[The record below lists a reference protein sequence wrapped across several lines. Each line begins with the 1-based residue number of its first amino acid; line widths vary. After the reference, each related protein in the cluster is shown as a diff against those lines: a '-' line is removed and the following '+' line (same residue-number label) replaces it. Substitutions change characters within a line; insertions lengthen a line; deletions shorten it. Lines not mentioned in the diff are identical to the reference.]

1 MPVDYSKLTD
11 AELDALLAKQPKD
24 YSKLTD
30 AELDAEIAKSSGNNQ
45 EVLDEAADLDGRFAV
60 KNFGG
65 DTAAQ
70 IEYLKSKNPGVD
82 ITTKE
87 VPGMLWGTNEE
98 IVAKRPGESAYKRL
112 DPSTVSDLPRDVLD
126 VLWDVPAGV
135 AQNIAAA
142 GAGIAGGAS
151 TLGVGALPAAV
162 AAGGATGG
170 ALETARQTIGK
181 YLGTAKEYD
190 PTMIG
195 ATTVAGGLSPL
206 LFGTGATA
214 AQGAKALLDPAK
226 AANQFTKATTKY
238 IAPGTALTQAEQG
251 IAEDAL
257 MQSQKGI
264 LSGLGKKAVSA
275 FTGVADDDLLRTA
288 TKEVSPDLVQSIS
301 KVYQIDP
308 NRKYTHLE
316 MADIVKRQGRGDMGE
331 IAASGIR
338 DSIENAKN
346 ETGAIINEALAASPE
361 IVNVSKYEKPLRD
374 FIDLNEGRFS
384 RTETGLFKEEAAKA
398 QKLIDDYFPAQG
410 SKGAEG
416 MSAQDAFAFKEQ
428 LDNILTVAQSPI
440 QLDKKSSVSKQLA
453 NKLIEAKKG
462 LEDEIDLILKGQ
474 NAEGARAAYRQNRD
488 LMRSLYPQFKDE
500 AKSAQT
506 LQSLG
511 NNSKDVLRQQLQ
523 DFDNT
528 YGTKT
533 LELADIAQVGK
544 VFAKASNE
552 AVSSNNASS
561 TGKKA
566 FGAGLGG
573 GMGYLLG
580 TSTGL
585 PMGGQVGGL
594 LGLAAGGLAT
604 SPAVVKKGLQT
615 ETLLNR
621 LVGSGMN
628 KVQAQSIIENINNQI
643 KKLPPA
649 VQPAGSPQTAV
660 PAIWNMM
667 QGGGQ

>member
-1 MPVDYSKLTD
+1 M
-11 AELDALLAKQPKD
+11 AKPKFDPSQPF
-24 YSKLTD
+24 
-30 AELDAEIAKSSGNNQ
+30 
-45 EVLDEAADLDGRFAV
+45 EAAGEAQAAPKPKFDPSKAYEPVTDSTEVVNESADLSGRAAV

-65 DTAAQ
+65 DIAAQ

-135 AQNIAAA
+135 AQGLATA
-142 GAGIAGGAS
+142 GAGVAGGAS
-151 TLGVGALPAAV
+151 TFGVGALPSAA
-162 AAGGATGG
+162 AAGAASSG

-214 AQGAKALLDPAK
+214 AQGVKALADPSK
-226 AANQFTKATTKY
+226 AANMFTKATTKY
-238 IAPGTALTQAEQG
+238 VAPGTALTQAEQG

-308 NRKYTHLE
+308 NRKYTYLE
-316 MADIVKRQGRGDMGE
+316 MADIVKRQGRGDLGE

-346 ETGAIINEALAASPE
+346 ETGTIINEALAATSE
-361 IVNVSKYEKPLRD
+361 MVNIGKHKAALEDYIK
-374 FIDLNEGRFS
+374 INENRYF
-384 RTETGLFKEEAAKA
+384 RTGNKIFKEEADKAKN
-398 QKLIDDYFPAQG
+398 LLDVFSPELGVDGDYLMTA
-410 SKGAEG
+410 S
-416 MSAQDAFAFKEQ
+416 DAFAFKNQ
-428 LDNILTVAQSPI
+428 LNDLIGGVKSPI
-440 QLDKKSSVSKQLA
+440 QLDKKSAISKELTG
-453 NKLIEAKKG
+453 KLIEAERG
-462 LEDEIDLILKGQ
+462 IADDIDGILARQ
-474 NAEGARAAYRQNRD
+474 NAPGVRDAYRQNRD

-544 VFAKASNE
+544 VFAKAPNE
-552 AVSSNNASS
+552 AVSSGGATS

-585 PMGGQVGGL
+585 PMGGQIGGL
-594 LGLAAGGLAT
+594 LGLTAGGLAT

-628 KVQAQSIIENINNQI
+628 KIQAQSIIENINNQI

>member
-70 IEYLKSKNPGVD
+70 IEYLKSKNPDVE
-82 ITTKE
+82 ITSRE
-87 VPGMLWGTNEE
+87 IPGLLWGTNPD
-98 IVAKRPGESAYKRL
+98 IIARRKGETSFKRL
-112 DPSTVSDLPRDVLD
+112 DPGTLSDIPRDLTD
-126 VLWDVPAGV
+126 IAYDIPAGI
-135 AQNIAAA
+135 AQSIATA
-142 GAGIAGGAS
+142 GAGIAGGAG
-151 TLGVGALPAAV
+151 TLGVGALPAAA
-162 AAGGATGG
+162 AAGAASGG

-190 PTMIG
+190 PMQIG
-195 ATTVAGGLSPL
+195 ITAGVGGLAPVL
-206 LFGTGATA
+206 LGTGATA
-214 AQGAKALLDPAK
+214 SQGAKALLDPAK
-226 AANQFTKATTKY
+226 AAKVFTKATTKY
-238 IAPGTALTQAEQG
+238 VPPGEVLNPLQQG
-251 IAEDAL
+251 IAQEAL
-257 MQSQKGI
+257 MSSQKGL
-264 LSGLGKKAVSA
+264 LSGVKNKLISA
-275 FTGVADDDLLRTA
+275 FTGVADDSLLTTA
-288 TKEVSPDLVQSIS
+288 TKNVSPDLVQSIS
-301 KVYQIDP
+301 KVYEIDP
-308 NRKYTHLE
+308 NRTYTHLE
-316 MADIVKRQGRGDMGE
+316 MADIVSRQGRGDLGE
-331 IAASGIR
+331 IAATGIK
-338 DSIENAKN
+338 DSIENVKN
-346 ETGAIINEALAASPE
+346 ETGVIINEALAATPE
-361 IVNVSKYEKPLRD
+361 TVNIGKHKAALEDYIKV
-374 FIDLNEGRFS
+374 NEDRSF
-384 RTETGLFKEEAAKA
+384 RTGNKIFKEEADKAKN
-398 QKLIDDYFPAQG
+398 LLDVFSPELGVDGDYLMTA
-410 SKGAEG
+410 S
-416 MSAQDAFAFKEQ
+416 DAFAFKNQ
-428 LDNILTVAQSPI
+428 LNDLIGGVKSPI
-440 QLDKKSSVSKQLA
+440 QLDKKSAISKELTG
-453 NKLIEAKKG
+453 KLIEAERG
-462 LEDEIDLILKGQ
+462 IADDIDGILARQ
-474 NAEGARAAYRQNRD
+474 NAPGVRDAYKQNRD

-500 AKSAQT
+500 VKSAQT

-544 VFAKASNE
+544 VFSKPAKE
-552 AVSSNNASS
+552 AVSSNGGVS
-561 TGKKA
+561 TGRKM
-566 FGAGLGG
+566 FGAGLGAG
-573 GMGYLLG
+573 IGNILG
-580 TSTGL
+580 TATGL
-585 PMGGQVGGL
+585 PMGGQAGGL
-594 LGLAAGGLAT
+594 LGFAAGGLAT
-604 SPAVVKKGLQT
+604 SPAVVKKSLQA

-649 VQPAGSPQTAV
+649 IQPAGSPQTAV